1 MSPQSVPIP
10 AGPLLAEISNL
21 WKKRFDKRH
30 LSTNPVIAT
39 LDIEYNELVQ
49 SWKRFQDHLPPD
61 DLVRFHE
68 RLQGPDD
75 VLEVVGSIEP
85 VWTSTSELRVLREC
99 CDEFRSTLG
108 LHGGLLTALPKNEL
122 YGSIFYSVLQSL
134 LKASAG
140 YPRIMEGLVKAL
152 VQINRSICP
161 PAPGGTLPLSKD
173 SVNTIARFYTLLFF
187 FLGELMDWYVRKSIC
202 RLLQSPKHD
211 LYRDF
216 QSLVCHVRH
225 SARDMMYSLND
236 AMDLDD
242 SDCDSLC
249 DLSSDPYLQN
259 FEHARLSQV
268 GLQKMDR
275 RLAAQNALTRQ
286 LLWEIHQDAAER
298 KRLLKERDL
307 LLTQLLD
314 TVSLQLQSV
323 SKQNSG
329 IACLTTTASQDL
341 GREARFTWPE
351 LLEEL
356 TVHALQDTDRFNL
369 IGEGHKHKYT
379 RMELQQASRHLEDFF
394 DSDDQ
399 SPDLDPDVPVIAE
412 ENVMTSLNQWATDA
426 HSQVLAVGG
435 PPSTVYPSPVL
446 LVSTCYAN
454 FARKARLPV
463 ISHFCN
469 RSTDGGTELTF
480 EQHLIALAYSLIRQL
495 IEYLP
500 PVVESHAG
508 CNLSAERF
516 KPLNGTLTSWKEV
529 LSLIDIL
536 LHFAPPLLVCVIH
549 GLDIIQDAS
558 TDQQIRSLVRILLM
572 HTRHQTVLTP
582 SGGQSQS
589 VLLKML
595 FTVTGRPSSLVET
608 LSENELILRESNETE
623 AELAVTEPTLNPDLG
638 AVMMNA

>member
-1 MSPQSVPIP
+1 MSPQSVAIP
-10 AGPLLAEISNL
+10 AGPLLAEIPNL

-49 SWKRFQDHLPPD
+49 SWKRFQDYLPPD

-68 RLQGPDD
+68 RLQGPED
-75 VLEVVGSIEP
+75 VLEVVSNIEP

-99 CDEFRSTLG
+99 CDEFRSTLS

-152 VQINRSICP
+152 VQINRSIGP
-161 PAPGGTLPLSKD
+161 PAMGDTLPLSKD
-173 SVNTIARFYTLLFF
+173 SVNAIARFYTLLFF

-216 QSLVCHVRH
+216 QSLVCHIRR
-225 SARDMMYSLND
+225 SARDMMYSLTD

-242 SDCDSLC
+242 SYCDRLC
-249 DLSSDPYLQN
+249 DLNGDFYLQN
-259 FEHARLSQV
+259 YEQARLSQV

-307 LLTQLLD
+307 LLTQLLG

-379 RMELQQASRHLEDFF
+379 RMELQLASRHLEDFF
-394 DSDDQ
+394 DSADQ
-399 SPDLDPDVPVIAE
+399 NPDLDPDVPVIAE

-435 PPSTVYPSPVL
+435 PASTVYPSPVL

-454 FARKARLPV
+454 VARKARLPI

-469 RSTDGGTELTF
+469 RTDGGTELTF

-582 SGGQSQS
+582 TGGQSQS
-589 VLLKML
+589 VLLKIL
-595 FTVTGRPSSLVET
+595 FTVAGRPSSLVET

-623 AELAVTEPTLNPDLG
+623 TELAATEPALNPDLG

>member
-1 MSPQSVPIP
+1 MSPPSLAIP
-10 AGPLLAEISNL
+10 ASPTVAEPLHL

-49 SWKRFQDHLPPD
+49 SWKRFQDNLLPSD
-61 DLVRFHE
+61 RVLFHE

-75 VLEVVGSIEP
+75 VLDVVASIEP
-85 VWTSTSELRVLREC
+85 VWTSTSGQRVLREC

-108 LHGGLLTALPKNEL
+108 SHGRLLAVLPRNEL
-122 YGSIFYSVLQSL
+122 YCSIFYGVLQSL

-140 YPRIMEGLVKAL
+140 YPRIMEGLIKAL
-152 VQINRSICP
+152 VQINRPIVP
-161 PAPGGTLPLSKD
+161 PASGEPVPVTKD
-173 SVNTIARFYTLLFF
+173 SINAITRFYTLLFF
-187 FLGELMDWYVRKSIC
+187 FLGEVMDWYVRKAKCGLLRSPNQDVYRAFQ
-202 RLLQSPKHD
+202 RLIGQI
-211 LYRDF
+211 R
-216 QSLVCHVRH
+216 R
-225 SARDMMYSLND
+225 SAKSMMYDLTD

-242 SDCDSLC
+242 PDCDSLC
-249 DLSSDPYLQN
+249 EMTNDDYLGW
-259 FEHARLSQV
+259 FERARLSQV
-268 GLQKMDR
+268 GLQNGAR
-275 RLAAQNALTRQ
+275 RFAAQNALTRQ

-298 KRLLKERDL
+298 KRLLQDRDVL
-307 LLTQLLD
+307 LARLLD
-314 TVSLQLQSV
+314 TVSQQLESV

-341 GREARFTWPE
+341 GREDARLTWPE

-369 IGEGHKHKYT
+369 RKGGHKHKYT
-379 RMELQQASRHLEDFF
+379 RMELQMASQKLEEYYDA
-394 DSDDQ
+394 DDQ
-399 SPDLDPDVPVIAE
+399 IPALDFNVPVIAE
-412 ENVMTSLNQWATDA
+412 DNVMTSLKQWATDA

-435 PPSTVYPSPVL
+435 PQSTVYPSPVL
-446 LVSTCYAN
+446 LVSTCYAS
-454 FARKARLPV
+454 FARKAGLPV
-463 ISHFCN
+463 ISHFCS
-469 RSTDGGTELTF
+469 RSTDAANELTY

-508 CNLSAERF
+508 CDLSGERF

-558 TDQQIRSLVRILLM
+558 TDPYIRSLVRTFLT
-572 HTRHQTVLTP
+572 HTRHQPVLMP
-582 SGGQSQS
+582 NGGEGQS
-589 VLLKML
+589 VLLKVL
-595 FTVTGRPSSLVET
+595 FTVAGRPSSLVET
-608 LSENELILRESNETE
+608 LSENQLILRESTTTE
-623 AELAVTEPTLNPDLG
+623 ELAPTDAALNADVGPP
-638 AVMMNA
+638 VMIA

>member
-1 MSPQSVPIP
+1 MLNR
-10 AGPLLAEISNL
+10 G
-21 WKKRFDKRH
+21 
-30 LSTNPVIAT
+30 
-39 LDIEYNELVQ
+39 
-49 SWKRFQDHLPPD
+49 
-61 DLVRFHE
+61 
-68 RLQGPDD
+68 LQ
-75 VLEVVGSIEP
+75 
-85 VWTSTSELRVLREC
+85 
-99 CDEFRSTLG
+99 
-108 LHGGLLTALPKNEL
+108 
-122 YGSIFYSVLQSL
+122 
-134 LKASAG
+134 ASAS

-152 VQINRSICP
+152 VQINRSIGP
-161 PAPGGTLPLSKD
+161 PARADKLPFSKD
-173 SVNTIARFYTLLFF
+173 SINTIARFYALLFF

-216 QSLVCHVRH
+216 QSLVCHIRR
-225 SARDMMYSLND
+225 SAKGMMYSLND
-236 AMDLDD
+236 TMDLDD
-242 SDCDSLC
+242 GDCDSLC
-249 DLSSDPYLQN
+249 DMSSDYYLQN
-259 FEHARLSQV
+259 FEQARLGQV

-314 TVSLQLQSV
+314 TVCLQLQSV

-379 RMELQQASRHLEDFF
+379 RMELQLASRHLEDFF

-399 SPDLDPDVPVIAE
+399 TPDLDPDVPVIAE
-412 ENVMTSLNQWATDA
+412 ENVMVSLNQWATDA

-446 LVSTCYAN
+446 LVSTCYAS

-469 RSTDGGTELTF
+469 RSTDGETELTF

-558 TDQQIRSLVRILLM
+558 TDEQIRSLVRILLM
-572 HTRHQTVLTP
+572 HTHHQTVLMP
-582 SGGQSQS
+582 NGGQSQS
-589 VLLKML
+589 VLLKIL
-595 FTVTGRPSSLVET
+595 FTVAGRPSSLVET
-608 LSENELILRESNETE
+608 LSENQLILRESNETE
-623 AELAVTEPTLNPDLG
+623 ELATETALNPDMG
-638 AVMMNA
+638 VMI

>member
-1 MSPQSVPIP
+1 MSPQSVAIP
-10 AGPLLAEISNL
+10 AGPLLAELPNL

-61 DLVRFHE
+61 DHVCFHE

-75 VLEVVGSIEP
+75 VLEVVSRIEP
-85 VWTSTSELRVLREC
+85 VWTSTSGLRVLREC

-108 LHGGLLTALPKNEL
+108 SHVGLLTALPKNEL

-140 YPRIMEGLVKAL
+140 YPRIMEGLVQAL
-152 VQINRSICP
+152 VQINRSIGP
-161 PAPGGTLPLSKD
+161 PARGDRIPLSKD
-173 SVNTIARFYTLLFF
+173 SINTIARFYALLFF

-216 QSLVCHVRH
+216 QSLVCHIRR
-225 SARDMMYSLND
+225 SAKDMMYSLSDN
-236 AMDLDD
+236 MDLDD
-242 SDCDSLC
+242 GDCDSLC
-249 DLSSDPYLQN
+249 DMNSDHYLQS
-259 FEHARLSQV
+259 FEQARLGQV

-341 GREARFTWPE
+341 GRDARFTWPE

-379 RMELQQASRHLEDFF
+379 RMELQLASRHLEDFF

-399 SPDLDPDVPVIAE
+399 TPDLDPDVPVIAE

-446 LVSTCYAN
+446 LVSTCYAS

-469 RSTDGGTELTF
+469 RSTDGESELTF

-558 TDQQIRSLVRILLM
+558 TDQQIRSLVRILLT
-572 HTRHQTVLTP
+572 HTHHQTVLMP
-582 SGGQSQS
+582 NGAQSQS
-589 VLLKML
+589 VLLKVL
-595 FTVTGRPSSLVET
+595 FTVAGRPSSLVET
-608 LSENELILRESNETE
+608 LSENQLILRESNETE
-623 AELAVTEPTLNPDLG
+623 ELATETALNPDVG
-638 AVMMNA
+638 VVMMNA